1 MNEKNLPD
9 DIASKSLNEL
19 TDLADE
25 IIKNLENRN
34 NLENTSEDYANLL
47 KINRLI
53 EKKFQ
58 KNFKEIS
65 DKTIFKIKDIKSN
78 KNAKSTGRK
87 SGAKDSAERAAAE
100 KKETFGQRFAKERKA
115 AKKRGDELTHVFTY
129 KGKKYSTR
137 NEKEEATSSISQN
150 TSNKKNR

>member
-19 TDLADE
+19 TDLADK
-25 IIKNLENRN
+25 IIENLENEN
-34 NLENTSEDYANLL
+34 NLENTSEEYANLL

-78 KNAKSTGRK
+78 KNAKK
-87 SGAKDSAERAAAE
+87 VK
-100 KKETFGQRFAKERKA
+100 
-115 AKKRGDELTHVFTY
+115 
-129 KGKKYSTR
+129 
-137 NEKEEATSSISQN
+137 
-150 TSNKKNR
+150 

>member
-19 TDLADE
+19 TDLANE
-25 IIKNLENRN
+25 IIKNLENEN
-34 NLENTSEDYANLL
+34 NLENTSEDYTNLL

-65 DKTIFKIKDIKSN
+65 DKTNFKIKDIKSN
-78 KNAKSTGRK
+78 KNAKK
-87 SGAKDSAERAAAE
+87 AK
-100 KKETFGQRFAKERKA
+100 
-115 AKKRGDELTHVFTY
+115 
-129 KGKKYSTR
+129 
-137 NEKEEATSSISQN
+137 
-150 TSNKKNR
+150 

>member
-19 TDLADE
+19 TDLADK
-25 IIKNLENRN
+25 IIKNLENEN
-34 NLENTSEDYANLL
+34 NIENTSEDYTNLL

-65 DKTIFKIKDIKSN
+65 DKTNFKIKDIKSN
-78 KNAKSTGRK
+78 KNAKK
-87 SGAKDSAERAAAE
+87 VK
-100 KKETFGQRFAKERKA
+100 
-115 AKKRGDELTHVFTY
+115 
-129 KGKKYSTR
+129 
-137 NEKEEATSSISQN
+137 
-150 TSNKKNR
+150 

>member
-19 TDLADE
+19 TDLANT
-25 IIKNLENRN
+25 IIKNLENEN
-34 NLENTSEDYANLL
+34 NLENTSEDYSNLL

-78 KNAKSTGRK
+78 KNAKK
-87 SGAKDSAERAAAE
+87 VK
-100 KKETFGQRFAKERKA
+100 
-115 AKKRGDELTHVFTY
+115 
-129 KGKKYSTR
+129 
-137 NEKEEATSSISQN
+137 
-150 TSNKKNR
+150 

>member
-19 TDLADE
+19 TDLANK
-25 IIKNLENRN
+25 IIKNLENEN
-34 NLENTSEDYANLL
+34 NLENTSEDYLNLL

-65 DKTIFKIKDIKSN
+65 LKTNFKIKDIKSN
-78 KNAKSTGRK
+78 KNAKK
-87 SGAKDSAERAAAE
+87 VK
-100 KKETFGQRFAKERKA
+100 
-115 AKKRGDELTHVFTY
+115 
-129 KGKKYSTR
+129 
-137 NEKEEATSSISQN
+137 
-150 TSNKKNR
+150 

>member
-58 KNFKEIS
+58 RNFKEIS
-65 DKTIFKIKDIKSN
+65 DKTNFKIKDIKLN
-78 KNAKSTGRK
+78 KNAKK
-87 SGAKDSAERAAAE
+87 VK
-100 KKETFGQRFAKERKA
+100 
-115 AKKRGDELTHVFTY
+115 
-129 KGKKYSTR
+129 
-137 NEKEEATSSISQN
+137 
-150 TSNKKNR
+150 

>member
-58 KNFKEIS
+58 KNFKDIS
-65 DKTIFKIKDIKSN
+65 DKTNLKIKDIKSN
-78 KNAKSTGRK
+78 KNAKK
-87 SGAKDSAERAAAE
+87 VK
-100 KKETFGQRFAKERKA
+100 
-115 AKKRGDELTHVFTY
+115 
-129 KGKKYSTR
+129 
-137 NEKEEATSSISQN
+137 
-150 TSNKKNR
+150 

>member
-9 DIASKSLNEL
+9 DITSKSLNEL
-19 TDLADE
+19 TDLAEE

-34 NLENTSEDYANLL
+34 NLENTSEDYVNLL

-58 KNFKEIS
+58 KNSKEIS

-78 KNAKSTGRK
+78 KNAKK
-87 SGAKDSAERAAAE
+87 VK
-100 KKETFGQRFAKERKA
+100 
-115 AKKRGDELTHVFTY
+115 
-129 KGKKYSTR
+129 
-137 NEKEEATSSISQN
+137 
-150 TSNKKNR
+150 

>member
-25 IIKNLENRN
+25 IIKNLENRD

-47 KINRLI
+47 KINSLI

-65 DKTIFKIKDIKSN
+65 DKTNFKIRIIKSN
-78 KNAKSTGRK
+78 KNAKK
-87 SGAKDSAERAAAE
+87 AK
-100 KKETFGQRFAKERKA
+100 
-115 AKKRGDELTHVFTY
+115 
-129 KGKKYSTR
+129 
-137 NEKEEATSSISQN
+137 
-150 TSNKKNR
+150 

>member
-34 NLENTSEDYANLL
+34 DLENTSEDYANLL

-58 KNFKEIS
+58 KNLKEIS

-78 KNAKSTGRK
+78 KNAKK
-87 SGAKDSAERAAAE
+87 VK
-100 KKETFGQRFAKERKA
+100 
-115 AKKRGDELTHVFTY
+115 
-129 KGKKYSTR
+129 
-137 NEKEEATSSISQN
+137 
-150 TSNKKNR
+150 

>member
-9 DIASKSLNEL
+9 DITSKSLNEL

-25 IIKNLENRN
+25 IIKNLENKN
-34 NLENTSEDYANLL
+34 NLDNTSEDYANLL

-58 KNFKEIS
+58 KNLKEIS

-78 KNAKSTGRK
+78 KNAKK
-87 SGAKDSAERAAAE
+87 IK
-100 KKETFGQRFAKERKA
+100 
-115 AKKRGDELTHVFTY
+115 
-129 KGKKYSTR
+129 
-137 NEKEEATSSISQN
+137 
-150 TSNKKNR
+150 

>member
-34 NLENTSEDYANLL
+34 NLENTSEDYSNLL

-78 KNAKSTGRK
+78 KNAKK
-87 SGAKDSAERAAAE
+87 IK
-100 KKETFGQRFAKERKA
+100 
-115 AKKRGDELTHVFTY
+115 
-129 KGKKYSTR
+129 
-137 NEKEEATSSISQN
+137 
-150 TSNKKNR
+150 

>member
-1 MNEKNLPD
+1 MNEKILPD

-25 IIKNLENRN
+25 IIKNLENEN

-78 KNAKSTGRK
+78 KNAKK
-87 SGAKDSAERAAAE
+87 VK
-100 KKETFGQRFAKERKA
+100 
-115 AKKRGDELTHVFTY
+115 
-129 KGKKYSTR
+129 
-137 NEKEEATSSISQN
+137 
-150 TSNKKNR
+150 

>member
-25 IIKNLENRN
+25 IIKNLENTN

-78 KNAKSTGRK
+78 KNAKK
-87 SGAKDSAERAAAE
+87 IK
-100 KKETFGQRFAKERKA
+100 
-115 AKKRGDELTHVFTY
+115 
-129 KGKKYSTR
+129 
-137 NEKEEATSSISQN
+137 
-150 TSNKKNR
+150 

>member
-47 KINRLI
+47 KINRLV

-78 KNAKSTGRK
+78 KNAKK
-87 SGAKDSAERAAAE
+87 VK
-100 KKETFGQRFAKERKA
+100 
-115 AKKRGDELTHVFTY
+115 
-129 KGKKYSTR
+129 
-137 NEKEEATSSISQN
+137 
-150 TSNKKNR
+150 

>member
-25 IIKNLENRN
+25 IIKNLENEN
-34 NLENTSEDYANLL
+34 NLENKSEDYTNLL

-58 KNFKEIS
+58 KSFKEIS
-65 DKTIFKIKDIKSN
+65 DKTNFKIKDIKSN
-78 KNAKSTGRK
+78 KNAKK
-87 SGAKDSAERAAAE
+87 VK
-100 KKETFGQRFAKERKA
+100 
-115 AKKRGDELTHVFTY
+115 
-129 KGKKYSTR
+129 
-137 NEKEEATSSISQN
+137 
-150 TSNKKNR
+150 

>member
-65 DKTIFKIKDIKSN
+65 DKTIFKIKEIKSN
-78 KNAKSTGRK
+78 KNAKK
-87 SGAKDSAERAAAE
+87 VK
-100 KKETFGQRFAKERKA
+100 
-115 AKKRGDELTHVFTY
+115 
-129 KGKKYSTR
+129 
-137 NEKEEATSSISQN
+137 
-150 TSNKKNR
+150 

>member
-25 IIKNLENRN
+25 IIRNLENRN

-65 DKTIFKIKDIKSN
+65 DQTNFKIKDIKSN
-78 KNAKSTGRK
+78 KNAKK
-87 SGAKDSAERAAAE
+87 VK
-100 KKETFGQRFAKERKA
+100 
-115 AKKRGDELTHVFTY
+115 
-129 KGKKYSTR
+129 
-137 NEKEEATSSISQN
+137 
-150 TSNKKNR
+150 

>member
-9 DIASKSLNEL
+9 DITSKSLNEL

-25 IIKNLENRN
+25 IIKNLENEN

-78 KNAKSTGRK
+78 KNAKK
-87 SGAKDSAERAAAE
+87 VK
-100 KKETFGQRFAKERKA
+100 
-115 AKKRGDELTHVFTY
+115 
-129 KGKKYSTR
+129 
-137 NEKEEATSSISQN
+137 
-150 TSNKKNR
+150 